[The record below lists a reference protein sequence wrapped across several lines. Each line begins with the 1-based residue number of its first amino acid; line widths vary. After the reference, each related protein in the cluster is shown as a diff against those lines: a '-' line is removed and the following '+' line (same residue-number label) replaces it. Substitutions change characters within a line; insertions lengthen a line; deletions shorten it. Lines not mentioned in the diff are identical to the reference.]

1 MNNEKIVEL
10 RGKIL
15 KGIEPSFEKLIKS
28 KQKSL
33 GKFVYLKDDK
43 IIFIKAK
50 ELAK

>member
-10 RGKIL
+10 REKIL
-15 KGIEPSFEKLIKS
+15 KGIELSFEKLIKT
-28 KQKSL
+28 KQKSH

-43 IIFIKAK
+43 IIFIKAN